1 MKAEEGEGTELLFT
15 LVAFVLRMS
24 CFFYFLEGDLEFV
37 FFFEGGWV
45 LETEHSKGASLC
57 LRNVVV

>member
-24 CFFYFLEGDLEFV
+24 CFFYFLEGDLEF
-37 FFFEGGWV
+37 FFFF
-45 LETEHSKGASLC
+45 
-57 LRNVVV
+57 